1 MLSSRVVKKS
11 VTTSSFLTETQNG
24 NIALKGLSFSVVAS
38 ILWVQTKAPKSRS
51 SVWILDIFS
60 LIEEIIMCA
69 LIDLIIDSSRPSIVL
84 SSSDSDIQ
92 MHLKASQV
100 MKLYSK
106 CLILFYFGNADGFA
120 HRLQKELQAYE
131 KLVNFKVILLLNET
145 KSTTQ

>member
-1 MLSSRVVKKS
+1 M
-11 VTTSSFLTETQNG
+11 
-24 NIALKGLSFSVVAS
+24 
-38 ILWVQTKAPKSRS
+38 
-51 SVWILDIFS
+51 
-60 LIEEIIMCA
+60 
-69 LIDLIIDSSRPSIVL
+69 IDLIIDSSRPSIVL

-145 KSTTQ
+145 KSTTQGRFAGLMDETVVIYTGRISQTEKVLK